1 MTNSTDIVTTGS
13 RAKVWH
19 GTAKHTSGGLTKKDL
34 MKNKR
39 GKIVSRSKHF
49 SSKKEN
55 RLVKAGYSTKKGTFG
70 SVQSYTPSRC
80 VGRKMRAC
88 KNSRGCSIARGK
100 SVKAYCR
107 VSKNRRSTSKRSTSK
122 SKSSRSKSGS
132 RLLLK

>member
-80 VGRKMRAC
+80 VGRKLRAC
-88 KNSRGCSIARGK
+88 RRSRGCSIARGK

-107 VSKNRRSTSKRSTSK
+107 VKRNK
-122 SKSSRSKSGS
+122 SASSRSRSS
-132 RLLLK
+132 RSRSSRSRSSRSR